1 MKRFNMITLL
11 LVVVCL
17 TALPVRAE
25 EAMKVKFL
33 AGVTSGAFQHTY
45 RTDLLKLAL
54 EQSGESYTVEVAE
67 QDRTATGMLEEMA
80 NSSEPLVVASGTTPE
95 FEEKLLPV
103 RVPIYLGMGIGYRLM
118 LIRQEIQESLR
129 SVKTLDDL
137 NRFTFGQGTGWSDV
151 AILRNAGLTVVEGT
165 KYETLFEMTTRGRFD
180 LFSRGLFEIFL
191 EYDRYK
197 KEFPELMVDDH
208 LLVVYPNA
216 MYFFVPRSQQR
227 LHDVIYQG
235 LVSLYESG
243 AMQTLLLEH
252 PTLKDTFDKAR
263 LNDRVRID
271 LPPYNMTDETVKA
284 LQQFR
289 LILQ

>member
-137 NRFTFGQGTGWSDV
+137 NRFTFGQG
-151 AILRNAGLTVVEGT
+151 R
-165 KYETLFEMTTRGRFD
+165 
-180 LFSRGLFEIFL
+180 L
-191 EYDRYK
+191 ERRRYS
-197 KEFPELMVDDH
+197 
-208 LLVVYPNA
+208 A
-216 MYFFVPRSQQR
+216 QR
-227 LHDVIYQG
+227 RTHCGGGDQV
-235 LVSLYESG
+235 
-243 AMQTLLLEH
+243 
-252 PTLKDTFDKAR
+252 
-263 LNDRVRID
+263 
-271 LPPYNMTDETVKA
+271 
-284 LQQFR
+284 
-289 LILQ
+289 

>member
-1 MKRFNMITLL
+1 
-11 LVVVCL
+11 
-17 TALPVRAE
+17 
-25 EAMKVKFL
+25 MKVKFL